1 MTIPQPTSCPSRDRN
16 SRVWTW
22 LSWALVGLAFASCM
36 LAPLFSLLKNS
47 YFSYNNG
54 WDESTFLAY
63 QGAAAGMWQ
72 PGYTF
77 SSFLVWALHLLGISG
92 AWQNL
97 FCDLLATPLIFFL
110 VVKIFQRL
118 GGDLPRALVGALLLM
133 VGSLLLNHFSPLIR
147 WLDEQHWSWLLTARG
162 SYLMIFRTPNPQLSF
177 LLVAI
182 CLWSYL
188 KYRRVILLLLPLPL
202 LYAPVAIPYFY
213 LMLLYFAWRRW
224 PHLGTWQVVV
234 LNLLLVVLLSLGLKA
249 AFAAYLTSHPGIK
262 ALRFVSGPVGVII
275 TPSLLGGALL
285 ALLYVVLAGVGPLR
299 PSPTAR
305 WVLPSLLGC
314 LVLLTNQQLISGYRL
329 EPHNFEVYANPLLA
343 LLVLIY
349 LLKDLSEGWVGRR
362 FLNTL
367 CLLVVALLCAVVWSA
382 NGFDFHRGRF
392 RIMIYPDLAPADV
405 ARLKADP
412 LHAVVP
418 VPWLASRMA
427 LVSPRL
433 LAPPFSHHYNFQR
446 IASLCAG
453 YEQVM
458 AAAWRFVEKN
468 RGRYP
473 ELERNFERLRQRYL
487 RYRHNL
493 QQMSAVAGGIRYQG
507 RLCPPGDFSQGHFF
521 LVTPTKGMRAVY
533 FP

>member
-1 MTIPQPTSCPSRDRN
+1 MVKIRDRI
-16 SRVWTW
+16 WIW
-22 LSWALVGLAFASCM
+22 LPWVLLGSSFAAC
-36 LAPLFSLLKNS
+36 LLLPLLSLWKNN
-47 YFSYNNG
+47 YFAYNNG
-54 WDESTFLAY
+54 WDESTFLSY
-63 QGAAAGMWQ
+63 QGALAGLWQ
-72 PGYTF
+72 PGYAF
-77 SSFLVWALHLLGISG
+77 SSFIVWLLHQAGLSG

-97 FCDLLATPLIFFL
+97 VFDLSAPPVTFL
-110 VVKIFQRL
+110 LLVRVFRRL
-118 GGDLPRALVGALLLM
+118 GLDCPRAQVGVFLLM
-133 VGSLLLNHFSPLIR
+133 AGSLLLNHFSPLIR

-162 SYLMIFRTPNPQLSF
+162 SYLMILRSPNPQLSF

-188 KYRRVILLLLPLPL
+188 RYRRVVLLLLPLPL
-202 LYAPVAIPYFY
+202 LYAPVAVPYFY
-213 LMLLYFAWRRW
+213 LLLLYFAWRRW
-224 PHLGTWQVVV
+224 PHLGVWQVVG

-249 AFAAYLTSHPGIK
+249 VFAAYLTLHPGIK
-262 ALRFVSGPVGVII
+262 ALRFVSGPVGIII

-285 ALLYVVLAGVGPLR
+285 ALLYAMLAGAGLLR
-299 PSPTAR
+299 PSPAAR

-343 LLVLIY
+343 LLMSLY
-349 LLKDLSEGWVGRR
+349 LLKDLIEGWSGRR
-362 FLNTL
+362 LVSSL
-367 CLLVVALLCAVVWSA
+367 CWLSVALLCAAVWSA
-382 NGFDFHRGRF
+382 NGFDFARGRF
-392 RIMIYPDLAPADV
+392 RVFVYPDMAKSDL

-418 VPWLASRMA
+418 IPWLASRMA

-446 IASLCAG
+446 IASLCAD
-453 YEQVM
+453 YPRVM
-458 AAAWRFVEKN
+458 AAAWRFVKEN

-473 ELERNFERLRQRYL
+473 ELDSNFKLLRHNYF

-493 QQMSAVAGGIRYQG
+493 QRMSAAAGGIRYQG
-507 RLCPPGDFSQGHFF
+507 RLCPPGDFFQGHFF
-521 LVTPTKGMRAVY
+521 LVTPVKGRRAVY

>member
-1 MTIPQPTSCPSRDRN
+1 MGKIRDRI
-16 SRVWTW
+16 WIW
-22 LSWALVGLAFASCM
+22 LPWILLGLSFASC
-36 LAPLFSLLKNS
+36 LLLPLLSLWKNN
-47 YFSYNNG
+47 YFAYNNG
-54 WDESTFLAY
+54 WDESTFLSY
-63 QGAAAGMWQ
+63 QGALAGLWQ
-72 PGYTF
+72 PGYAFF
-77 SSFLVWALHLLGISG
+77 SFIVWLLHQTGLAG

-97 FCDLLATPLIFFL
+97 IFDLLAPPFTFL
-110 VVKIFQRL
+110 LLVRAFRRL
-118 GGDLPRALVGALLLM
+118 GLDCPRAQVGVFLLM
-133 VGSLLLNHFSPLIR
+133 AGSLLLNHFSPLIR

-188 KYRRVILLLLPLPL
+188 KYRRAVLLLLPLPL

-213 LMLLYFAWRRW
+213 LLLLYFAWRRW

-249 AFAAYLTSHPGIK
+249 AFAAYLMSHPGIK

-285 ALLYVVLAGVGPLR
+285 ALLYVVLAGVGLLR

-349 LLKDLSEGWVGRR
+349 LLKDLSEGWAGRR

-367 CLLVVALLCAVVWSA
+367 CLVVVALLCAVVWSA

-418 VPWLASRMA
+418 VPWLASRMT

-446 IASLCAG
+446 IACLCAD
-453 YEQVM
+453 YPRVM
-458 AAAWRFVEKN
+458 AAAWRFVKEN

-473 ELERNFERLRQRYL
+473 ELKRNFKSLQQRYL
-487 RYRHNL
+487 RYQQNL
-493 QQMSAVAGGIRYQG
+493 QQMSAAAGGIRYQG
-507 RLCPPGDFSQGHFF
+507 KLCPPGDFSQGHFF